1 MQPLSHAHD
10 DEKLSDVRNLFEA
23 SEFKGLMML
32 ITGGGIGATMPVAF
46 ITVKL
51 PDGSL
56 VHLDVDL
63 KTRIEE
69 FRSILAPK
77 CGIKRHRQ
85 RLVFA
90 GRLLQERTES
100 ACFYLPSEIW
110 HPEDGRTLEA
120 YGVDRNST
128 IHLLHGQQ
136 GGGDG
141 PSGVDIS
148 QMPPQLGALQRHV
161 LQNPDILQQMLEE
174 PG

>member
-1 MQPLSHAHD
+1 MCGAPFRAQVATKSQ
-10 DEKLSDVRNLFEA
+10 LFRRT
-23 SEFKGLMML
+23 LR
-32 ITGGGIGATMPVAF
+32 PVAF

-51 PDGSL
+51 PNGSL

-63 KTRIEE
+63 KTRVEE

-90 GRLLQERTES
+90 GRLLQ
-100 ACFYLPSEIW
+100 
-110 HPEDGRTLEA
+110 DGRTLEA

-128 IHLLHGQQ
+128 LHLLHGEQ
-136 GGGDG
+136 GGADG

-148 QMPPQLGALQRHV
+148 DMPPQLAALQ
-161 LQNPDILQQMLEE
+161 LL
-174 PG
+174 G